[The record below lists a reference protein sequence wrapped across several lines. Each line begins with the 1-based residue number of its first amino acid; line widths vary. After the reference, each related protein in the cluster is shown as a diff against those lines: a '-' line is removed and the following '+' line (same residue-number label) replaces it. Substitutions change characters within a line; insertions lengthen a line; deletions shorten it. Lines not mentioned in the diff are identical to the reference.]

1 MSIVAVS
8 APKGAA
14 GATTVATAVA
24 MAWPSVEGR
33 SRYLVEADP
42 DGGVLAARLGARL
55 AVSLADVASEG
66 RRGMTEAVLA
76 RASTELGPDGVRLVA
91 CPASAE
97 EAVTV
102 LNRVADPLAG
112 FLAAAPDLDA
122 LVDVGR
128 LAPGSPS
135 LQFARRALV
144 TVIVTRPDFAMAAV
158 LQPRVRAL
166 RSAGC
171 EPVLLSI
178 GSRPESPAEL
188 AAVVDVPLLGVLP
201 DDAKAAGAAGAGSV
215 QGRAM
220 RRSMWW
226 RQIRA
231 VTGDLLGLA
240 ADEAQ
245 RRHDRVAA
253 GRPAGRTAD
262 PTAAPTPRRGGR
274 DGAPAPRPE
283 GGDATASGPGFP
295 EGRAAE
301 QPA

>member
-102 LNRVADPLAG
+102 LHRVADPLAG

-135 LQFARRALV
+135 LQF
-144 TVIVTRPDFAMAAV
+144 
-158 LQPRVRAL
+158 
-166 RSAGC
+166 
-171 EPVLLSI
+171 
-178 GSRPESPAEL
+178 
-188 AAVVDVPLLGVLP
+188 
-201 DDAKAAGAAGAGSV
+201 
-215 QGRAM
+215 
-220 RRSMWW
+220 
-226 RQIRA
+226 
-231 VTGDLLGLA
+231 
-240 ADEAQ
+240 
-245 RRHDRVAA
+245 
-253 GRPAGRTAD
+253 
-262 PTAAPTPRRGGR
+262 RGGR
-274 DGAPAPRPE
+274 SSP
-283 GGDATASGPGFP
+283 
-295 EGRAAE
+295 
-301 QPA
+301 

>member
-1 MSIVAVS
+1 M
-8 APKGAA
+8 
-14 GATTVATAVA
+14 
-24 MAWPSVEGR
+24 
-33 SRYLVEADP
+33 
-42 DGGVLAARLGARL
+42 
-55 AVSLADVASEG
+55 
-66 RRGMTEAVLA
+66 
-76 RASTELGPDGVRLVA
+76 
-91 CPASAE
+91 
-97 EAVTV
+97 
-102 LNRVADPLAG
+102 
-112 FLAAAPDLDA
+112 
-122 LVDVGR
+122 
-128 LAPGSPS
+128 
-135 LQFARRALV
+135 
-144 TVIVTRPDFAMAAV
+144 IVTRPDFAMAAV

-262 PTAAPTPRRGGR
+262 PAAAPTPRRGGH
-274 DGAPAPRPE
+274 DGAPA
-283 GGDATASGPGFP
+283 
-295 EGRAAE
+295 RARGWRRHRLGTRVSRGSRAE